1 MFSSLSEWFQLAGE
15 QGLDPSE
22 IIINQQMDQL
32 NSTRQEIWASCEAIL
47 AVMREAIQEGL
58 RSDIKTTTGLV
69 GPDAHLLQQHVE
81 HGEILSGSFTGKV
94 LTYAYATS
102 TYNAA
107 MGKIVAAPTAGSS
120 GILPAVLFAAA
131 DELAVSDQQLVRAL
145 LMASG
150 IGLVIS
156 QKATL
161 AGAAGGCQAE
171 CGAAAGMAAGALAY
185 LRGATF
191 QQIDSAV
198 AIALKNMLGLVCDPV
213 AGLVEIPCIKRNAT
227 SAAHAVVASDLACS
241 GIVSLIPADEVITAM
256 AEIGQMLPVALKE
269 TAKGGL
275 ATTPTGCRIKEKL
288 NISNGK

>member
-1 MFSSLSEWFQLAGE
+1 MFNSLSEWFQLAGE

-22 IIINQQMDQL
+22 IIINQQIDQL
-32 NSTRQEIWASCEAIL
+32 GMTKQEIMASSAEIL
-47 AVMREAIQEGL
+47 AVMRTAIAEGM
-58 RSDIKTTTGLV
+58 RDDIQTTTGLI
-69 GPDAHLLQQHVE
+69 GPDAHRLWQSVQH
-81 HGEILSGSFTGKV
+81 GDLLSGSFTGKV

-102 TYNAA
+102 TFNAA

-120 GILPAVLFAAA
+120 GILPAILLAAA
-131 DELAVSDQQLVRAL
+131 EDLAIADTQLVRAL

-156 QKATL
+156 KKATL

-171 CGAAAGMAAGALAY
+171 CGAAAAMAAGALAY

-191 QQIDSAV
+191 QQIDTAV

-227 SAAHAVVASDLACS
+227 SAAHAVVAADLACA
-241 GIVSLIPADEVITAM
+241 GIESLIPADEVITAM

-269 TAKGGL
+269 TAQGGL

-288 NISNGK
+288 NISNV